1 MGWGT
6 PWGGHKEAAPEFGR
20 MRQNRKKEPLR
31 LGTVA
36 KSLIACVCV
45 AVLGLLYVYGKNR
58 INRLGDEIGKRETTM
73 AAAEKRNTMLAA
85 QLAQLKSP
93 AVLEQRCQQYNLG
106 LVAPKDTQV
115 VRVYEPG
122 PEWDAQLVKSARFTP
137 ATATAKKPQPKA
149 VARR

>member
-1 MGWGT
+1 
-6 PWGGHKEAAPEFGR
+6 
-20 MRQNRKKEPLR
+20 MRQNRKREPLR

-36 KSLIACVCV
+36 KSLIACMCV
-45 AVLGLLYVYGKNR
+45 AVFGLLYVYGKNH
-58 INRLGDEIGKRETTM
+58 INRLGDEIAKREATL

-93 AVLEQRCQQYNLG
+93 SVLEQRCQQYNLG

-122 PEWDAQLVKSARFTP
+122 PEWDAQLVKSASFTPAGVARTKTP

-149 VARR
+149 VVRR

>member
-1 MGWGT
+1 M
-6 PWGGHKEAAPEFGR
+6 K
-20 MRQNRKKEPLR
+20 QNRKREPLR

-36 KSLIACVCV
+36 RSLIGCMCV
-45 AVLGLLYVYGKNR
+45 ATFGLLYVYGKNR
-58 INRLGDEIGKRETTM
+58 INRLGDEVGKREATL
-73 AAAEKRNTMLAA
+73 AAVEKRNTMLAA

-122 PEWDAQLVKSARFTP
+122 SEWDAQIVKSTDP
-137 ATATAKKPQPKA
+137 VQATATKMKAPPAARAKKSQPKDM
-149 VARR
+149 VRR